1 LRQSGCLFSLLLLP
15 ILALLHKR
23 RNREQLQW
31 LMAIETLPADPAL
44 EPLAW
49 AHPIVREWFLSK
61 FGSATEPQIAGW
73 PAVLRGEPTLISAP
87 TGSGKTLA
95 AFLVCIDK
103 LLRAAIEGRLAAHT
117 HVVYISPLKALS
129 NDVQKNLDGPLAE
142 IQQLA
147 MQRGYLCPE
156 IRTGVRTG
164 DTLTKHRLAMLK
176 HPPHILVTTPE
187 SLYILL
193 TAGKSRL
200 NLTRV
205 QTVIVDEIH
214 AIAGNKRGAHL
225 ALSLE
230 RLDALV
236 CGENH
241 LAPGAMLTGLSTPPQ
256 RIGLS
261 ATQNPIEL
269 VAAFLTGA
277 NHPGAP
283 SSATPGPERAVFARL
298 GGTASSSPKVG
309 PQKVGCPIH
318 DDGLIVG
325 MSGKSQSLAGHR
337 PPATII
343 QVGQRRTLDLA
354 IEVPSAELT
363 SITSTAMWEEIYD
376 KLAALAEQ
384 HRSTLVFVN
393 TRRLVER
400 LSFELSERLGPTLG
414 PDAVAAHHGSLSR
427 TLRLDAEQRLKSGQ
441 CRILIAT
448 ASLELGID
456 IGTVDLVCQIATTR
470 AVAVAMQRVGRAGH
484 WRGAIPKGRFFA
496 TTRDDLLEQAAL
508 LRKMVAGELDQL
520 QVPEQPIDVLMQQI
534 VATVGAESWSEDAL
548 FHVLRRAWP
557 YRNLTPDQY
566 EEVLALLHN
575 GIENSRGRYGAYIL
589 RDRVQGHLHARRG
602 SRSIAISNGG
612 AIPDTSI
619 FAVMLQP
626 ENVQIAT
633 LDEHFAVESSP
644 GDVVLLG
651 NTSWRIQRIDPAGKV
666 LVEDA
671 HGAPPSIPFWEGEAP
686 QRTSVL
692 SDAVSDLRTEID
704 TRTSNVTPS
713 TILGTPSLIHPLESG
728 TPSLIHPLESG
739 TPGLIHPLESGTP
752 GLIHPLES
760 GTPGLQARVSYPSDT
775 DGALAPGV
783 CSPEHTD
790 ESPQAQLAE
799 TLAFLQRECFLN
811 HSAALQLITYIVHG
825 RAVLGAVPTKTTLIA
840 ERFFDEGGG
849 QQLILH
855 APFGG
860 RINKAWGLALRKRF
874 CRGFNFELQAAATDN
889 GINISLAEQ
898 HSFPLADV
906 FHFLT
911 TLTATTLL
919 EQACIPSPLFKN
931 RWRWAAGRSLQLLR
945 MQKGKRVAPQI
956 QRTRS
961 DDLLASVF
969 PHASACPETMTGDIE
984 IPDHPLVRE
993 VMKDTLTEAMDIEG
1007 LLEVLQGIN
1016 DGTIRCIA
1024 VDTPIPSLFAH
1035 ELINAMPY
1043 AFLDPE
1049 DAAGR
1054 RARAVRTR
1062 GNVPSRLPEAPGR
1075 LDPAAIATIR
1085 TQLWPDLRDEHELH
1099 DLLLQLIALPI
1110 TFLETLGAPGPDSRT
1125 RDRNS
1130 TQHWPLFFDRLA
1142 QQGRAHCIDIE
1153 GHPFWIATE
1162 RLPEAALLWPDL
1174 SLPPTASPPDRSAAE
1189 WRDPCISLAAATN
1202 SGAPPLASEMW
1213 EATTP
1218 AAPKPSAS
1226 PRTTATLTLTQ
1237 GWLQLLGPTTAEHL
1251 AALTHLAPS
1260 DILQSLLTMELQGLA
1275 LRGVFEHPA
1284 PAADAPT
1291 TPASAETEWCER
1303 RILQRIHR
1311 LTLGTLRKQVEP
1323 VTPAVFMRWLLDWHH
1338 LAPNP
1343 ESTHQLT
1350 GEEGVLAAIEQLEGF
1365 EAPAIEWERTLLP
1378 ARVADYDPRWLDN
1391 LCLAGVLAWGRISPH
1406 PAWSSSGSST
1416 VPTPTPSSAPAVTL
1430 HPDTPSPGSLHPGT
1444 PRLQP
1449 RVSYPSE
1456 REGALAP
1463 EVCLSSAPPRT
1474 APRRVIPTTAAPITF
1489 YLRESSEWLHH
1500 AFASKSVDETTL
1512 TQSLS
1517 AEAQTIRTLLREHG
1531 AAFTADL
1538 QRLSNLTKLQ
1548 TTTALWELATAG
1560 LASADGF
1567 DQLRA
1572 MMDPRRKSL
1581 AIAQTP
1587 ATSLRKRAAART
1599 TAGRWSL
1606 LSGAQLSGAQPLPQP
1621 ATTPGAPRLASETW
1635 ASQDAQAATQSAIA
1649 HARRTDAALDAHARI
1664 LLCRYGVLFR
1674 ELLTRESN
1682 APRWR
1687 DLLPILRRLEA
1698 RGEIRGGR
1706 FVSGPFGEQYAL
1718 PEAVD
1723 SLRKARKQHEA
1734 RAGAHSPD
1742 SPEPPITVAA
1752 ADPLNLAGILVPGER
1767 IPAIPGRTVTF
1778 LNGSVVEETPTSEA
1792 PAKPIRAPRTR
1803 SVAALLRAEA
1813 LATRTPQPT
1822 ASPGLFS

>member
-1 LRQSGCLFSLLLLP
+1 MPGLLP
-15 ILALLHKR
+15 IS
-23 RNREQLQW
+23 EPD
-31 LMAIETLPADPAL
+31 TLTDPN
-44 EPLAW
+44 LAW
-49 AHPIVREWFLSK
+49 AHPIVQEWFLTK
-61 FGSATEPQIAGW
+61 FGSPTEPQIAGW
-73 PAVLRGEPTLISAP
+73 PAILRGEPTLISAP
-87 TGSGKTLA
+87 TGSGKTLS

-129 NDVQKNLDGPLAE
+129 NDIQKNLDAPLAE

-147 MQRGYLCPE
+147 IARGYLCPE

-193 TAGKSRL
+193 TAGKSRQ

-214 AIAGNKRGAHL
+214 AIADDKRGAHL
-225 ALSLE
+225 ALTLE

-269 VAAFLTGA
+269 VANFLTGT
-277 NHPGAP
+277 AP
-283 SSATPGPERAVFARL
+283 DR
-298 GGTASSSPKVG
+298 
-309 PQKVGCPIH
+309 Q
-318 DDGLIVG
+318 
-325 MSGKSQSLAGHR
+325 
-337 PPATII
+337 PATII

-363 SITSTAMWEEIYD
+363 SITSIAMWEEIYD
-376 KLAALAEQ
+376 KLAALAQ
-384 HRSTLVFVN
+384 DHRSTLVFVN
-393 TRRLVER
+393 TRKLVEKI
-400 LSFELSERLGPTLG
+400 SFELSNRLGE
-414 PDAVAAHHGSLSR
+414 DAVAAHHGSLSR
-427 TLRLDAEQRLKSGQ
+427 TLRLDAEQRLKAGE
-441 CRILIAT
+441 CKILIAT

-484 WRGAIPKGRFFA
+484 WRGAIPRGRFFA
-496 TTRDDLLEQAAL
+496 TTRDDLFEQAAL
-508 LRKMVAGELDQL
+508 LRKMVAGELDL
-520 QVPEQPIDVLMQQI
+520 LEIPDQPIDVLMQQI

-548 FHVLRRAWP
+548 FHVLRRAYP
-557 YRNLTPDQY
+557 YRNLTREQY

-633 LDEHFAVESSP
+633 LDEHFAVDSSP
-644 GDVVLLG
+644 GDVILLG
-651 NTSWRIQRIDPAGKV
+651 NTSWRIQRVEPSGKV

-692 SDAVSDLRTEID
+692 SDGVSALRTEID
-704 TRTSNVTPS
+704 QRTSSLTPS
-713 TILGTPSLIHPLESG
+713 GLLNPVLSTGAQRSGETCSSDQHDPQSQLHDTI
-728 TPSLIHPLESG
+728 
-739 TPGLIHPLESGTP
+739 
-752 GLIHPLES
+752 
-760 GTPGLQARVSYPSDT
+760 
-775 DGALAPGV
+775 
-783 CSPEHTD
+783 
-790 ESPQAQLAE
+790 
-799 TLAFLQRECFLN
+799 AFLKRECFLSD
-811 HSAALQLITYIVHG
+811 SAALQLITYIVHG

-860 RINKAWGLALRKRF
+860 RLNKAWGLALRKRF

-911 TLTATTLL
+911 TLTARELL
-919 EQACIPSPLFKN
+919 EQASIPSPLFKN

-993 VMKDTLTEAMDIEG
+993 VMKDTLTEAMDLEG
-1007 LLEVLQGIN
+1007 LLEVLAGIAA
-1016 DGTIRCIA
+1016 GTIRCIA
-1024 VDTPIPSLFAH
+1024 VDTPIPSVFAQ

-1049 DAAGR
+1049 DAAAR
-1054 RARAVRTR
+1054 RTRAVSTR
-1062 GNVPSRLPEAPGR
+1062 GNVPSRLPESPGR
-1075 LDPAAIATIR
+1075 IEPAAITTVRA
-1085 TQLWPDLRDEHELH
+1085 QLWPDVRDEHELH
-1099 DLLLQLIALPI
+1099 DLLLQLIALPTAFVHGPGDAAI
-1110 TFLETLGAPGPDSRT
+1110 SGAPSMTMASSSSWVGSQ
-1125 RDRNS
+1125 NS
-1130 TQHWPLFFDRLA
+1130 SPAKTQHWPLFFERLA
-1142 QQGRAHCIDIE
+1142 QQGRAHLIDLD
-1153 GHPFWIATE
+1153 GLPAWIATE
-1162 RLPEAALLWPDL
+1162 RLPEAALLWPACIRSIT
-1174 SLPPTASPPDRSAAE
+1174 SLEALGTPSLQDRVSQPLQEEGASAPEVCSSASAAANL
-1189 WRDPCISLAAATN
+1189 DA
-1202 SGAPPLASEMW
+1202 
-1213 EATTP
+1213 
-1218 AAPKPSAS
+1218 
-1226 PRTTATLTLTQ
+1226 ATLTLTQ
-1237 GWLQLLGPTTAEHL
+1237 GYLQLLGPTTSGHL
-1251 AALTHLAPS
+1251 ATLTHLQPS
-1260 DILQSLLTMELQGLA
+1260 AIHQSLLTMEMQGLSM
-1275 LRGVFEHPA
+1275 RGVFEHP
-1284 PAADAPT
+1284 PT
-1291 TPASAETEWCER
+1291 TDPHAEEWCER

-1311 LTLGTLRKQVEP
+1311 LTLGTLRKQIEP
-1323 VTPAVFMRWLLDWHH
+1323 VTPAIFMRWLLDWHH
-1338 LAPNP
+1338 LAP
-1343 ESTHQLT
+1343 TTQLT
-1350 GEEGVLAAIEQLEGF
+1350 GEDAVLAAIEQLEGF

-1378 ARVADYDPRWLDN
+1378 ARVANYQPQWLDN

-1406 PAWSSSGSST
+1406 PAWSAG
-1416 VPTPTPSSAPAVTL
+1416 
-1430 HPDTPSPGSLHPGT
+1430 
-1444 PRLQP
+1444 
-1449 RVSYPSE
+1449 
-1456 REGALAP
+1456 EG
-1463 EVCLSSAPPRT
+1463 T

-1489 YLRESSEWLHH
+1489 YLRDSSEWLHH
-1500 AFASKSVDETTL
+1500 ALAAKSVDEATL

-1517 AEAQTIRTLLREHG
+1517 PQAQTLRALLATQG

-1538 QRLSNLTKLQ
+1538 QRLSGLTKLQ
-1548 TTTALWELATAG
+1548 TCTALWELATAG

-1567 DQLRA
+1567 DQLRS
-1572 MMDPRRKSL
+1572 MMDPRRKS
-1581 AIAQTP
+1581 ATTAAAP
-1587 ATSLRKRAAART
+1587 TSLRKRTAART

-1606 LSGAQLSGAQPLPQP
+1606 LAI
-1621 ATTPGAPRLASETW
+1621 TPGAPRLASETW
-1635 ASQDAQAATQSAIA
+1635 DLQKSQASTAAAIA
-1649 HARRTDAALDAHARI
+1649 AAKQSDAALDAHARI

-1674 ELLTRESN
+1674 ELLAREAN
-1682 APRWR
+1682 APKWR

-1718 PEAVD
+1718 SEAAD
-1723 SLRKARKQHEA
+1723 SLRKARAQQA
-1734 RAGAHSPD
+1734 TRTN
-1742 SPEPPITVAA
+1742 EPAITVAA
-1752 ADPLNLAGILVPGER
+1752 ADPLNLAGILVPGDR
-1767 IPAIPGRTVTF
+1767 IPAIPGRTVSF
-1778 LNGSVVEETPTSEA
+1778 QNGVTVEENPSPDLVISTGGAALAER
-1792 PAKPIRAPRTR
+1792 PAAKRANRTR
-1803 SVAALLRAEA
+1803 SIPDLLRAEA
-1813 LATRTPQPT
+1813 LATRAPQP
-1822 ASPGLFS
+1822 AAYPGLFS